1 MVHNEGSGLFNRDH
15 VPESSADKVSLSFL
29 IGRCRLS
36 KSSLEFLSASTGCQ
50 EPIHNM
56 PTYQYRC
63 TACDDQFEL
72 RQSFSDDPITSCPN
86 ERCGGEVKK
95 VFGSV
100 GIAFKGSGFYK
111 NDSRSGGTKSSESSG
126 SSEST
131 KESGTSSDSK
141 SSSSGSADK
150 SSGSADKSSSSN
162 TSKTTKD

>member
-1 MVHNEGSGLFNRDH
+1 MVHDICSGLFNRDH

-36 KSSLEFLSASTGCQ
+36 KSSLEFLSASKGCQ
-50 EPIHNM
+50 EPTHNM

-72 RQSFSDDPITSCPN
+72 RQSFSDDPITSCPD

-111 NDSRSGGTKSSESSG
+111 TDSRSGGSKSSESSG
-126 SSEST
+126 STENN
-131 KESGTSSDSK
+131 KESSSSSESK
-141 SSSSGSADK
+141 SSSSS
-150 SSGSADKSSSSN
+150 SADKSSSSVDKSSSSD
-162 TSKTTKD
+162 TSKKTKD

>member
-1 MVHNEGSGLFNRDH
+1 M
-15 VPESSADKVSLSFL
+15 PESSADKVSLSFL

-36 KSSLEFLSASTGCQ
+36 ESSLEFLSASKGCQ
-50 EPIHNM
+50 EPTHNM

-150 SSGSADKSSSSN
+150 SSGSADKSSGSADKSSSSN

>member
-1 MVHNEGSGLFNRDH
+1 
-15 VPESSADKVSLSFL
+15 
-29 IGRCRLS
+29 
-36 KSSLEFLSASTGCQ
+36 
-50 EPIHNM
+50 M

-150 SSGSADKSSSSN
+150 SSGSADKSSGSADKSSSSN